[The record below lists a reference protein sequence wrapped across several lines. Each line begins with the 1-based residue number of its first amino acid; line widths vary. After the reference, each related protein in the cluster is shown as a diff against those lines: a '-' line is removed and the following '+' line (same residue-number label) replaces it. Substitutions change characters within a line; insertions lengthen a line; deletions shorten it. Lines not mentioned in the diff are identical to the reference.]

1 MTLYYSTGACSLSPR
16 IVAEELG
23 LKLNFVRVDL
33 RTKLT
38 EASEDYTKIVKKGAV
53 PALALDNGE
62 ILTEGAAIVQ
72 YLCDQVPGQ
81 KLLPATGTMERYR
94 VLEWLNYIASEVHKG
109 YSPLFSASRVYSDEA
124 VRAVVL
130 EKARAQLFGRLGYI
144 EETLKGPFLMGAAF
158 TPADSYLFNVLSWSK
173 MVGVELASFPRL
185 MGFWE
190 AVNTRPA
197 VQRAKSAEGLK

>member
-62 ILTEGAAIVQ
+62 ILTEGPAIVQ
-72 YLCDQVPGQ
+72 YIGGKRTTWMNNAASGV
-81 KLLPATGTMERYR
+81 LLDIDARSGVISSPNNFASTRPLPEGILRISVLADHARWVALGEDEYRRAKEEAATAAAEAMTLARR
-94 VLEWLNYIASEVHKG
+94 SVKSASEM
-109 YSPLFSASRVYSDEA
+109 
-124 VRAVVL
+124 
-130 EKARAQLFGRLGYI
+130 
-144 EETLKGPFLMGAAF
+144 T
-158 TPADSYLFNVLSWSK
+158 SWTK
-173 MVGVELASFPRL
+173 PRK
-185 MGFWE
+185 FW
-190 AVNTRPA
+190 
-197 VQRAKSAEGLK
+197 G